1 MDTKGLVRNRG
12 NFYKKKTWRKIR
24 SAQLRKAPLCERCFG
39 ATPKRLTIAS
49 VCDHVNAEW
58 QSFSEFVAGPFQ
70 SLCAICH
77 QDKTFGEDIPQRI
90 KKQRCKMEVKDL

>member
-1 MDTKGLVRNRG
+1 MDVKKYREYRQR
-12 NFYKKKTWRKIR
+12 FYNSRTWKKIR
-24 SAQLRKAPLCERCFG
+24 AIQLRKAPLCERCFG

-70 SLCAICH
+70 SLCAVCH
-77 QDKTFGEDIPQRI
+77 QEKTFNEDVPQRI
-90 KKQRCKMEVKDL
+90 KKQRCSMEVKDL